1 MGQLTAALGAV
12 LVLVTW
18 LTVIRTVYAPGQRS
32 TLAARCTVLLVG
44 SVTFR
49 IGRLLRDCARERLLE
64 LCAPVSLLLMGA
76 VWVGAS
82 TAGFALLA
90 EGIDGSFFGLLF
102 PAGAAAGD
110 RVLALAAL
118 VSCGLVLASFGAH
131 VARVVAAGER
141 RDHPLVRLGARV
153 TETANAEFM
162 LVDYLRTGSRDR
174 LDSQFARWSAWLA
187 DLDASHQSYPAL
199 PYLRSGGSLSW
210 ADAALVVLDCAAIVQ
225 AIAPGWAPPNTGPL
239 LAVGRCSLPRLAG
252 QLGQQRSRSPVSFHG
267 REARDFGA
275 TFQTVVEAG
284 LPSERDRASAERT
297 FLDIRIAY
305 APYAVSIVE
314 CLMLAGRTR
323 LIRRAGIKITCIT
336 SSSR

>member
-1 MGQLTAALGAV
+1 MGQLAAALGAV

-32 TLAARCTVLLVG
+32 PLGARCTVLLVAT
-44 SVTFR
+44 VTFR
-49 IGRLLRDCARERLLE
+49 IGRLLRGGVRERLLE

-76 VWVGAS
+76 VWVAAS

-90 EGIDGSFFGLLF
+90 EGIDGSYIDLLF
-102 PAGAAAGD
+102 PPGVAAGD

-118 VSCGLVLASFGAH
+118 VSGGLVLVSFGAH
-131 VARVVAAGER
+131 IGRVVAAGER
-141 RDHPLVRLGARV
+141 RDHPVVRLGARV

-187 DLDASHQSYPAL
+187 DIDASHQSYPAL
-199 PYLRSGGSLSW
+199 SYLRSSGCLSW
-210 ADAALVVLDCAAIVQ
+210 ADAALMVLDCAAIVQ
-225 AIAPGWAPPNTGPL
+225 AIAPGWAPPSTGPL
-239 LAVGRCSLPRLAG
+239 LAVGRCCLPRLAG
-252 QLGQQRSRSPVSFHG
+252 QLGQQRTRSPVSFHG
-267 REARDFGA
+267 REARDFGE

-284 LPSERDRASAERT
+284 LPRERDRASAERA

-314 CLMLAGRTR
+314 CLMLTGRAG
-323 LIRRAGIKITCIT
+323 LIRRVRIKIACIT
-336 SSSR
+336 LSSR